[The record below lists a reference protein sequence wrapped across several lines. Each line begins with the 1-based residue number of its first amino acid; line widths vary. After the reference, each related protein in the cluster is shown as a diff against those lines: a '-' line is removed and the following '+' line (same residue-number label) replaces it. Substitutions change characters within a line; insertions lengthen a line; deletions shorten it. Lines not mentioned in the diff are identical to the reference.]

1 MSTDKK
7 LSGLHIT
14 AEEFAE
20 NSIANMANIPSRPSA
35 FGAASLTP
43 TQVKERFDANPE
55 LIRQR
60 FNELLAMLPDVA
72 GEVSVTVNVNG
83 ANKTVT
89 LTELVASL
97 SAPKGALQMQDILKV
112 TYGGVDKTIRE
123 IVDALTRGINQK
135 VDAMSVVDQR
145 RIDSYSPDEYY
156 FSNENWK
163 KFIGDEENS
172 SDYPGMNRVY
182 VERGCKRGTYG
193 MYSLSYNANP
203 IYNAWYSKAEWA
215 QRFAKEHPTEA
226 FREPFPNEYPVLDS
240 VVQRINNGQIKV
252 PYAPIDGADATSKE
266 YVDKIKAKLEEAI
279 ANTDE
284 GNLLAMLEEA
294 RGYIE
299 LLDDFNKRYAELM
312 SDIHPGTKGLA
323 YSVSADGTYVIST
336 GLGDVPTGSDIE
348 FAEYYDE
355 LPVKAVKSGAFSG
368 KNLKSVTVP
377 PSIEAFEY
385 NAFGWSTSIGA
396 VYIKNLE
403 KWLQKIRFESSGSPV
418 TFSKPKVYIK
428 NRYYTTLEIP
438 AGVEK
443 VTQRACMHWAQF
455 EKIRFPET
463 LKNVED
469 MGFQYCTGLKEV
481 TLPTSL
487 EILGAEGFG
496 RCSSLTNVYFN
507 GKPTISTTAFA
518 GDDAIRYIHVPW
530 QPGEVSGASW
540 GANYAEIIYGY
551 SPGTEGLQYQLSS
564 DGTYYICDG
573 FGENYSGGKDIVIPS
588 HYNGKP
594 VKAIGDSAFYGERW
608 GSFSVTSVVIPETV
622 EILDYR
628 SFASQFELTS
638 VTIKGTPT
646 RIAYYAFDR
655 GLGAEAYGDT
665 IEPCTYNLAFGEGAV
680 SGAPWGD
687 SNAILNYNAEV

>member
-7 LSGLHIT
+7 LSSLKISP
-14 AEEFAE
+14 EVFDS
-20 NSIANMANIPSRPSA
+20 NSIAKMANIPSRPSA

-43 TQVKERFDANPE
+43 QQVKERFDANPD

-60 FNELLAMLPDVA
+60 FNDLLEMLPDVA
-72 GEVSVTVNVNG
+72 GEVNVTVNVNG
-83 ANKTVT
+83 TDKTVT
-89 LTELVASL
+89 LAELVASL
-97 SAPKGALQMQDILKV
+97 SAPEGALQMQDILKV
-112 TYGGVDKTIRE
+112 TYGGEEKTIE
-123 IVDALTRGINQK
+123 WIVDALTRGVSGK
-135 VDAMSVVDQR
+135 TDKMSVVDQR
-145 RIDSYSPDEYY
+145 RIDSYSRDDYY
-156 FSNENWK
+156 FSENNWK
-163 KFIGDEENS
+163 SFIGDKNNS
-172 SDYPGMNRVY
+172 SKYPGMNRAY
-182 VERGCKRGTYG
+182 VERGRERGTYG
-193 MYSLSYNANP
+193 MYALSYNANP
-203 IYNAWYSKAEWA
+203 IYNAWYSKTEWA
-215 QRFAKEHPTEA
+215 ERFAKEHPGES
-226 FREPFPNEYPVLDS
+226 FRPPNDNEYPLLDS
-240 VVQRINNGQIKV
+240 VVQRLNNGQIKV
-252 PYAPIDGADATSKE
+252 PTLPVEDNDAVAKD
-266 YVDKIKAKLEEAI
+266 YVDKIKKKLEEAI
-279 ANTDE
+279 ANSDE
-284 GNLLAMLEEA
+284 GKLLAMLEEA
-294 RGYIE
+294 RQYVE
-299 LLDDFNKRYAELM
+299 LLDGFNKRYAELM
-312 SDIHPGTKGLA
+312 SAIHPGTKGLA

-355 LPVKAVKSGAFSG
+355 LPVKVVKSGAFNE

-455 EKIRFPET
+455 EKIRLPET
-463 LKNVED
+463 LKTVED

-507 GKPTISTTAFA
+507 GKPTISTAAFA

-530 QPGEVSGASW
+530 QPGEVSGAPW
-540 GANYAEIIYGY
+540 GANYAGIIYGY
-551 SPGTEGLQYQLSS
+551 SPGTEGLLYRLSS

-594 VKAIGDSAFYGERW
+594 VKAIGDAAFYGERW
-608 GSFSVTSVVIPETV
+608 GYFRVTSVVIPETV
-622 EILDYR
+622 EMLDY
-628 SFASQFELTS
+628 SCFAAQFELTS
-638 VTIKGTPT
+638 VTIKGTPSYIT
-646 RIAYYAFDR
+646 SAAFERD
-655 GLGAEAYGDT
+655 LGAAAYGAT
-665 IEPCTYNLAFGEGAV
+665 IEPCTYNLAFSEGAV

-687 SNAILNYNAEV
+687 SKAILNYNAEV